1 MKQKNLKIIVVTIA
15 LSIIGALFF
24 WQTTFTPAI
33 VEAQTETGI
42 NANLPR
48 TITVVGE
55 GTVNVE
61 PDTAQ
66 VNVGVEIVEADIKL
80 ANTKATETIDAIVAA
95 LQAQGVN
102 NQNLQTSSL
111 NIWLERPYTPE
122 GAPSDQVLYHVS
134 NQVNVTIRD
143 LNKVGAILDAVIQA
157 GANNMYG
164 VTFKVADPS
173 ILKSDTRSQAMTD
186 ARTKAEEL
194 AKLAGVELGDI
205 ISVSEIIGSGGGSFY
220 NNTQFRA
227 EGLGGGGGGITP
239 GELEMTTQLQVVF
252 SVK

>member
-1 MKQKNLKIIVVTIA
+1 MKHHNLKIIAAMVA
-15 LSIIGALFF
+15 LTIIGTLFF
-24 WQTTFTPAI
+24 WQTTFAPTT
-33 VEAQTETGI
+33 VEAQTETGV
-42 NANLPR
+42 NADLPR

-66 VNVGVEIVEADIKL
+66 INIGVEIVETDIKM

-102 NQNLQTSSL
+102 NQNLQTSNL
-111 NIWLERPYTPE
+111 NIWIERPYSPE
-122 GAPSDQVLYHVS
+122 GAPNDQVLYHVT

-173 ILKSDTRSQAMTD
+173 ALKSDTRSQAIDD
-186 ARTKAEEL
+186 ARAKAEEL
-194 AKLAGVELGDI
+194 AQLAGVELGDV
-205 ISVSEIIGSGGGSFY
+205 ISVSEIIGSGSGSLY
-220 NNTQFRA
+220 TNTQFRA
-227 EGLGGGGGGITP
+227 EGLGGGGGITP
-239 GELEMTTQLQVVF
+239 GELQMTTQLQVVYG
-252 SVK
+252 VE